1 MKTLYYILHY
11 FTGCN
16 DEDLD
21 WYKNLSATCR
31 KCGRVY
37 FNFKI

>member
-1 MKTLYYILHY
+1 MIN
-11 FTGCN
+11 GCK

-21 WYKNLSATCR
+21 WFKNAKGTCR

-37 FNFKI
+37 FGWTSGN